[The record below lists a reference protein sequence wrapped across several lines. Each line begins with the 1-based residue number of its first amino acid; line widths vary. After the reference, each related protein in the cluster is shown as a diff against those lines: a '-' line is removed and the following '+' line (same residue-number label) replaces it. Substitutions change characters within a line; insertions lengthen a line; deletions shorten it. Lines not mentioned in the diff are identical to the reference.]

1 MRRLSGRLPLFTG
14 LVLTAATL
22 SATQAG
28 AAPPTVVTDS
38 NTTVSSP
45 RTEVIRFNDILAECT
60 MTNADSYFFM
70 RDGDRWYLDVADLDA
85 DSSAGGWVDFGGDGT
100 WDGHLR
106 IFDPEPTGSS
116 VPASAT
122 LELLQQPAAST
133 SYHLELWVGLEDP
146 ARLDCTVL
154 VE

>member
-28 AAPPTVVTDS
+28 AAPPTVGTDS
-38 NTTVSSP
+38 STTVSSP
-45 RTEVIRFNDILAECT
+45 RTQVNRLNDILAECA
-60 MTNADSYFFM
+60 MTNADNYFFM
-70 RDGDRWYLDVADLDA
+70 RDGERWYLDVSDLGA
-85 DSSAGGWVDFGGDGT
+85 DSSAGEWVNFGPDGT
-100 WDGHLR
+100 WDGHF
-106 IFDPEPTGSS
+106 IVMDPEPTGAS

-122 LELLQQPAAST
+122 LELLQQQSSST